1 MRSNL
6 TSTSIRR
13 WSPRS
18 RRLAV
23 QALAVVFALG
33 GGVLGTSPSALAG
46 WDSADPYVDARVDAV
61 STPVLGWTDCQDGF
75 QCGTAHV
82 PLDYDRP
89 NDTTVELAVI
99 KLPASDPTSRIGTLF
114 VNFGGPGPSGVD
126 RLRARA
132 SWPWLFSEELRS
144 RFDLV
149 SWDPRGVSRSTA
161 VRCFGSEAEQQAFLG
176 SFPEMPADPG
186 GEPVFYDKSAELA
199 DRCQQH
205 AGELLEHVSTANTA
219 RDLELLRRAVGD
231 EKLTYHGISYGTYLG
246 AVYANLFPG
255 RVRALAFD
263 GSMDFVG
270 NATGHGAEGTTTPHG
285 TRQDTPRGIAETFD
299 SFLRQCTAA
308 GPRCAFSSGDP
319 RAKWVALAERARQ
332 QPILIEGDAGPQTWT
347 YSAVIN
353 AAAEL
358 AQPQTYPDL
367 ATLLQKLYDASTR
380 DGARSL
386 AATAAGGEPYLA
398 NRTEAFNA
406 IQCSDSTVPT
416 DTAIYSQMAL
426 SEDSRVPYFG
436 RIGVFD
442 MMPCAFWRAKDTDR
456 YTGPWNRRTAA
467 PILVLNSR
475 FDPSTPLHGAYDGAR
490 ELARARVLVVEG
502 AGHTTMY
509 LHSTCAE
516 RVKRD
521 YLISGTLPVTGSSCG
536 IDRPAFG

>member
-1 MRSNL
+1 MCSDL
-6 TSTSIRR
+6 TSTSNRR
-13 WSPRS
+13 PSPRS
-18 RRLAV
+18 RRHAA

-33 GGVLGTSPSALAG
+33 GGVLAASPSARAERDG
-46 WDSADPYVDARVDAV
+46 ADPYIDARVDEA
-61 STPVLGWTDCQDGF
+61 STPVLQWTDCQDGF
-75 QCGTAHV
+75 QCSTAHV

-89 NDTTVELAVI
+89 SDTKVELAVI
-99 KLPASDPTSRIGTLF
+99 KLPASDPANRIGTLF

-132 SWPWLFSEELRS
+132 RWPWLFSEELRS
-144 RFDLV
+144 HFDLV
-149 SWDPRGVSRSTA
+149 SWDPRGVSHSTA
-161 VRCFGSEAEQQAFLG
+161 VRCFRSEAEQQAFLD
-176 SFPEMPADPG
+176 SFPEMPGDPG
-186 GEPVFYDKSAELA
+186 GEPAFYDKSAEFA
-199 DRCQQH
+199 DRCRQH

-219 RDLELLRRAVGD
+219 RDLELLRRAVRD

-255 RVRALAFD
+255 RVRAMALD

-270 NATGHGAEGTTTPHG
+270 NATGHGDEGTTKPLD

-299 SFLRQCTAA
+299 SFLRQCSAA

-319 RAKWVALAERARQ
+319 KAKWVALAERARQ
-332 QPILIEGDAGPQTWT
+332 QPVVIEGDAGPETWT

-353 AAAEL
+353 AAGDL
-358 AQPQTYPDL
+358 AQPETYPEL
-367 ATLLQKLYDASTR
+367 ATLLQKLYDASASP
-380 DGARSL
+380 GARRL

-406 IQCSDSTVPT
+406 IQCSDSTFPT
-416 DTAIYSQMAL
+416 DTAIYSRMAL
-426 SEDSRVPYFG
+426 SEDRRVPYFG

-442 MMPCAFWRAKDTDR
+442 VMSCAFWQAQDADR

-509 LHSTCAE
+509 VHSTCAE

-521 YLISGTLPVTGSSCG
+521 YLISGTLPVTGASCG
-536 IDRPAFG
+536 IDNPPFG

>member
-1 MRSNL
+1 MRSELSCTGNH
-6 TSTSIRR
+6 RP
-13 WSPRS
+13 SPRFQ
-18 RRLAV
+18 RLIV
-23 QALAVVFALG
+23 QALAVVLALG
-33 GGVLGTSPSALAG
+33 SGVLATPPSALAEQDG
-46 WDSADPYVDARVDAV
+46 ADPYTDARVDVAT
-61 STPVLGWTDCQDGF
+61 TPVLQWTDCQDGF
-75 QCGTAHV
+75 QCSTAHV

-89 NDTTVELAVI
+89 NDTKVELAVI
-99 KLPASDPTSRIGTLF
+99 KLPAADPAHRIGSLF

-132 SWPWLFSEELRS
+132 RWQWLFSEELRS
-144 RFDLV
+144 HFDLV
-149 SWDPRGVSRSTA
+149 SWDPRGVSRSAA
-161 VRCFGSEAEQQAFLG
+161 VRCFQSEAEQQAFLD

-186 GEPVFYDKSAELA
+186 GEPAFYDKSEELA
-199 DRCQQH
+199 HRCQQN

-255 RVRALAFD
+255 RVRAMAFD

-270 NATGHGAEGTTTPHG
+270 NATGHGDEGTKPLD

-299 SFLRQCTAA
+299 AFLRQCNAA

-332 QPILIEGDAGPQTWT
+332 QPITIEGDTGPQTWT

-353 AAAEL
+353 TAADL
-358 AQPQTYPDL
+358 AQPETYPDL
-367 ATLLQKLYDASTR
+367 ATLLQKLYDASASH
-380 DGARSL
+380 GARRL
-386 AATAAGGEPYLA
+386 AATTAGGEPYLA

-416 DTAIYSQMAL
+416 DTAIYSQMAS
-426 SEDSRVPYFG
+426 SEDRRVPYFG

-442 MMPCAFWRAKDTDR
+442 MMSCAFWQAKDPDR

-490 ELARARVLVVEG
+490 ELARARVFIVEG

-509 LHSTCAE
+509 VHSTCAE

-536 IDRPAFG
+536 IDSPAFG